1 MGRAKLSNGQLYLK
15 IKVSSLCRGIEFE
28 NIRLYSFANQS
39 DCPLWIIAIGVV
51 LLPTLKRTLITIE
64 NDFYYSVVVGN
75 QKRSV
80 YRQ

>member
-1 MGRAKLSNGQLYLK
+1 MGRAELSNGQLYLK
-15 IKVSSLCRGIEFE
+15 IIVSGLCRGIEFE
-28 NIRLYSFANQS
+28 NIRLHSFANQT

-75 QKRSV
+75 QKKSV